1 MTPKDTAEL
10 TAKVLDSKKGI
21 DIRVLETEAVTTMA
35 DYFVICTA
43 TSRTHIK
50 ALADETEKALAE
62 RGIPLHHMEG
72 YRGGT
77 WVLLDFSNVVVHLF
91 SSEARSFYALER
103 LWNDAVSVDIPGIT
117 AG

>member
-10 TAKVLDSKKGI
+10 IAKVLDSKKGTE
-21 DIRVLETEAVTTMA
+21 IRVLDTEAVTTLA

-50 ALADETEKALAE
+50 ALADETEKALKE
-62 RGIPLHHMEG
+62 QGIPLHHMEG

-77 WVLLDFSNVVVHLF
+77 WVLLDFASVVVHLF
-91 SSEARSFYALER
+91 SAEARSFYCLER
-103 LWNDAVSVDIPGIT
+103 LWNDAVPVSIPGIT
-117 AG
+117 AQ